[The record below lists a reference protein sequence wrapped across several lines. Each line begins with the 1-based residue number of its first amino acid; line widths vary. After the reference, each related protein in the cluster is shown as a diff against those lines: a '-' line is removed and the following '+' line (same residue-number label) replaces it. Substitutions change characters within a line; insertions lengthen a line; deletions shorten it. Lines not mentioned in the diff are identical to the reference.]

1 MKAFVVATVV
11 GLCAATAAQA
21 QLLDGA
27 AAPQME
33 RKPVEPEP
41 FGGKVKPVSP
51 GYVEG
56 GTRKANANPGLS
68 YSPDPR
74 VSVGARLSENAAIE
88 VGHVDTG
95 TRPYADLDG
104 IPPSPLEPARA
115 RIKADSTYVAGKLS
129 VPVGERIEAY
139 GKVGMAYSER
149 QYHDRRGT
157 AIKDVDAGPY
167 AGVGA
172 DYKVSGKASVTGKV
186 ERFGDTGKKWGAGSG
201 GGANG
206 VSAGMKL
213 GF

>member
-1 MKAFVVATVV
+1 MKAFVVATIV
-11 GLCAATAAQA
+11 GLCTATAAQA
-21 QLLDGA
+21 QLLDGG
-27 AAPQME
+27 AAPRLE
-33 RKPVEPEP
+33 HKPVEAEP

-51 GYVEG
+51 GYVKG
-56 GTRKANANPGLS
+56 GTRKAGANPDLS

-74 VSVGARLSENAAIE
+74 VSVGAKLSDHAAIE

-95 TRPYADLDG
+95 TRPYADLEG
-104 IPPSPLEPARA
+104 IPRSPLEPALA
-115 RIKADSTYVAGKLS
+115 RVKSDSTYVAGKLS
-129 VPVGERIEAY
+129 VPVGERLEAY

-149 QYHDRRGT
+149 QYHDRRGAT
-157 AIKDVDAGPY
+157 LKDVDAGPY

-186 ERFGDTGKKWGAGSG
+186 ERFGETGKKWAGGNG
-201 GGANG
+201 GGNG